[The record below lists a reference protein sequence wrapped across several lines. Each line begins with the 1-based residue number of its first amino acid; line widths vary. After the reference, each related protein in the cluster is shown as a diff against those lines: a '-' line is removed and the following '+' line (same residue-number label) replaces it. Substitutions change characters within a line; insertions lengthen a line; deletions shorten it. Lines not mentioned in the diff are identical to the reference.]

1 LAQIPHFM
9 ARNPWFSYH
18 TLLREPLAMLTGG
31 LPSEVVCMNT
41 LTVNLHL
48 MMVSFY
54 RPTRFKIIIEAGAFP
69 SDYYTVETQIA
80 FHGYNPETALIE
92 NPAKVKQPSAQK
104 TLFALSKNMAHRW
117 LWCFSVACSIR
128 RGNVLT

>member
-1 LAQIPHFM
+1 M

-54 RPTRFKIIIEAGAFP
+54 RPTQERFKIIIEAGAFP

-92 NPAKVKQPSAQK
+92 IAPREGET
-104 TLFALSKNMAHRW
+104 TLRTEDIVRTIKEH
-117 LWCFSVACSIR
+117 
-128 RGNVLT
+128 G